1 MFTDKRD
8 IPVRQISC
16 FNKGDFI
23 TVNPN
28 QLLSRPPYFSQNL
41 SLKV

>member
-1 MFTDKRD
+1 MFIDKKD
-8 IPVRQISC
+8 NPIKQISC

-28 QLLSRPPYFSQNL
+28 RLYFTLLTLVKIYL
-41 SLKV
+41 